1 MNNTIKVPLHYPAHS
16 RSGDKGDTASISL
29 IANRSEYFSLLVE
42 QVIEE
47 KVRSLFRHR
56 APSAVRRYMLPKLGA
71 LNFVLDNLLDGGVN
85 DSLNLDTHGKTLAFL
100 LLSLE
105 IQVPAEFA
113 AILDPSATGVGEC
126 SQR

>member
-1 MNNTIKVPLHYPAHS
+1 MDYTIQIPLHCLAHS

-29 IANRSEYFSLLVE
+29 IANRPEFFSLLVE
-42 QVIEE
+42 QVTEE
-47 KVRSLFRHR
+47 RVRSQFRHR
-56 APSAVRRYMLPKLGA
+56 APSAVRRYVLPKLSA

-113 AILDPSATGVGEC
+113 AILDPSATGVREC
-126 SQR
+126 SQP

>member
-1 MNNTIKVPLHYPAHS
+1 MNDTIQVPLHYLAHS
-16 RSGDKGDTASISL
+16 RSGDKGDTSSISL
-29 IANRSEYFSLLVE
+29 IANRPEFFPLLVE
-42 QVIEE
+42 QVTEE
-47 KVRSLFRHR
+47 KVRLPFRHR
-56 APSAVRRYMLPKLGA
+56 APSAVRRYVLPKLSA

-105 IQVPAEFA
+105 IQVPADFA